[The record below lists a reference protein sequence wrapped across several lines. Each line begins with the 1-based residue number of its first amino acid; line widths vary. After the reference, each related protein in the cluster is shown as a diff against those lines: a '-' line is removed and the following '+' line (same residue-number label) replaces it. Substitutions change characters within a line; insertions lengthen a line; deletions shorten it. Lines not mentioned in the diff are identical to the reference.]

1 MRRLLHT
8 LIARAVVQCGAKV
21 INAIPDD
28 RPAVV
33 FSSTRNVQLVAATWA
48 VRKRPQGT
56 GERMNGRALQIAVA
70 VAPDFLEATRRFD
83 RRIISSVDSMA
94 VISSERITASAE
106 FCCIISRCLKP

>member
-8 LIARAVVQCGAKV
+8 LIARAVVQCGAEV

-28 RPAVV
+28 RPAIV
-33 FSSTRNVQLVAATWA
+33 FSSTRNVQLVAAAWA
-48 VRKRPQGT
+48 VHKRPQGT
-56 GERMNGRALQIAVA
+56 GERMNGRAPQIAVA
-70 VAPDFLEATRRFD
+70 VAPDFLDAPRRFG

-106 FCCIISRCLKP
+106 FCCIISPCLKP